1 MKASAHRAGF
11 RPVLLA
17 LAAWAAL
24 PAVPPARAAG
34 PPDHVVL
41 QLKWLHQFQF
51 AGYYQAVAQGYYR
64 DAGLEVDL
72 REAVPGRDPA
82 QAVLNGEADF
92 GVGTSD
98 LVLLRD
104 KGQPVVA
111 LAAIFQHSPLVLLAD
126 RRAGVTDLQAL
137 YDKPVMI
144 EPLSAELFAYFRD
157 EGIDPAKLHILP
169 HTFNVRDLVERRV
182 AAMSGYSTDEV
193 YQLRAAGIDFLT
205 FTPRA
210 GGIDFYGDNLF
221 TTERQI
227 RQHPARVRQFLA
239 ASLRGWDYALAH
251 QAETVDLIRQK
262 YSQRKSREQLLFE
275 AASTAQL
282 MHPGLIETGHMNPGR
297 WRHIA
302 DVYAD
307 FGMVSR
313 NFSLTGFLYDPD
325 PQPDLRWVYW
335 SLAGLGVLTVLA
347 LGWALPLF
355 RINRRLQHEVL
366 ERRKTE
372 GQLREARDAAE
383 VAHQAKGRYLA
394 VMTHEVRSLL
404 GGISGLVELLT
415 GTPLNRD
422 QRESVNLIGHSAES
436 LLKLT
441 TDVLDYSKIE
451 SGRLVLEKIPVV
463 LPDFVRLTCELFRAA
478 ARAKGLALRPTLGTG
493 VPTVVL
499 TDPTRLRQ
507 ILANL
512 LSNAVK
518 FTAAGSIDLVVET
531 EPGPPPAAAPDRRRL
546 FHVRDTGAG
555 IAAGEIPRLF
565 KAYSQAD
572 ASTARNFGGTGLGL
586 AIAQRLAELL
596 GGGIT
601 VQSVEGR
608 GTTFTITVVVAAAP
622 ALADHQLPGI
632 HGNFASPCGSALA

>member
-1 MKASAHRAGF
+1 LVA
-11 RPVLLA
+11 A
-17 LAAWAAL
+17 LAVPGAVAPAL
-24 PAVPPARAAG
+24 AEAPADP
-34 PPDHVVL
+34 VVL

-51 AGYYQAVAQGYYR
+51 AGYYAAVEQGYYR
-64 DAGLEVDL
+64 EAGLAVTL

-82 QAVLNGEADF
+82 QAVLAGEADF

-98 LVLLRD
+98 LLLLRD

-126 RRAGVTDLQAL
+126 RRTGVSDLQAL

-169 HTFNVRDLVERRV
+169 HTFNVQDLIERRV

-193 YQLRAAGIDFLT
+193 YQLRAAGVDFLT

-221 TTERQI
+221 TTEAQI
-227 RQHPARVRQFLA
+227 RQHPARVRRFLT

-251 QAETVDLIRQK
+251 RAETVDLILKK
-262 YSQRKSREQLLFE
+262 YSQRKSRDQLLFE
-275 AASTAQL
+275 AESTAQL

-313 NFSLTGFLYDPD
+313 NFSLAGFLYDPD
-325 PQPDLRWVYW
+325 PKPDLRWVYW
-335 SLAGLGVLTVLA
+335 SLGGLGGLTALA

-355 RINRRLQHEVL
+355 RINRQLGHEVL

-372 GQLREARDAAE
+372 EQLREARDAAE

-404 GGISGLVELLT
+404 GGISGLVEVLV
-415 GTPLNRD
+415 GTPLSGD
-422 QRESVNLIGHSAES
+422 QRESVDLIGHSAES

-451 SGRLVLEKIPVV
+451 SGSLALEKIPVV
-463 LPDFVRLTCELFRAA
+463 LSDFVRTTCDLFRPA
-478 ARAKGLALRPTLGTG
+478 ARAKGLALQPTVGTG
-493 VPTVVL
+493 VPAVVL

-512 LSNAVK
+512 LSNALK
-518 FTAAGSIDLVVET
+518 FTSSGAIDLVVEL
-531 EPGPPPAAAPDRRRL
+531 ESGRPAPAGPDVRL
-546 FHVRDTGAG
+546 LFRVRDTGAG
-555 IAAGEIPRLF
+555 MSAEEIPRLF
-565 KAYSQAD
+565 KAYSQASV
-572 ASTARNFGGTGLGL
+572 STARNFGGTGLGL
-586 AIAQRLAELL
+586 AIAQRLAELM

-601 VQSVEGR
+601 VQSVLGK
-608 GTTFTITVVVAAAP
+608 GTTFTAAVTASVSPSAP
-622 ALADHQLPGI
+622 DR
-632 HGNFASPCGSALA
+632 